1 MKVKSFKRN
10 CLRSRSPPYPP
21 PISHR
26 AYDREQS
33 GSRASIAPAC
43 RALNEWL
50 QSRIQFVKLLKRLL
64 LGLGF
69 AALIGHSVYL
79 SVRVHELDLRLQA
92 ADQRPA
98 VTGNGLVNMNATT
111 LTTAFEAAPVQP

>member
-1 MKVKSFKRN
+1 M
-10 CLRSRSPPYPP
+10 
-21 PISHR
+21 
-26 AYDREQS
+26 
-33 GSRASIAPAC
+33 
-43 RALNEWL
+43 
-50 QSRIQFVKLLKRLL
+50 KLLKRLL

-111 LTTAFEAAPVQP
+111 LTTAFEAAPVQPPIEARLQILEEDLKPRVRFLGETAR